1 MTLRLSINL
10 SFDGQCE
17 DAFKFYEQCLNG
29 KITFK
34 LTWGDSPMA
43 KDAPQHW
50 RGKMVHATLTVG
62 DTTFSGGDALPGTYE
77 RPQGFG
83 ILLGLKELED
93 AEPLFH
99 ALAENGTVHVPLQ
112 ETFWALRFGSV
123 TDRFG
128 IRWDINCEKSE
139 L

>member
-1 MTLRLSINL
+1 MTLSPSLSL
-10 SFDGQCE
+10 EFDGQCE
-17 DAFKFYEQCLNG
+17 DAFRFYERCLNG
-29 KITFK
+29 KITFQ

-43 KDAPQHW
+43 KDAPPHW
-50 RGKMVHATLTVG
+50 REKIVHATLIVG
-62 DTTFSGGDALPGTYE
+62 GMTFSGGDALPSAYV

-83 ILLGLKELED
+83 ILLGLKELEH

-139 L
+139 S

>member
-29 KITFK
+29 KIAFK

-50 RGKMVHATLTVG
+50 REKIVHETLIVG
-62 DTTFSGGDALPGTYE
+62 GTTFSGGDALPGTYE
-77 RPQGFG
+77 RPRGFG
-83 ILLGLKELED
+83 VLLSLKELED
-93 AEPLFH
+93 AEHLFH
-99 ALAENGTVHVPLQ
+99 ALAENGTVHVPLR

-128 IRWDINCEKSE
+128 IRWDINCEKAE
-139 L
+139 

>member
-1 MTLRLSINL
+1 MTLHPSLSL

-17 DAFKFYEQCLNG
+17 DAFKFYERCLNG

-43 KDAPQHW
+43 KDAPQYWHE
-50 RGKMVHATLTVG
+50 KILHATLILG
-62 DTTFSGGDALPGTYE
+62 GMTFSGGDALPGTYE
-77 RPQGFG
+77 SPRGFG
-83 ILLGLKELED
+83 VMLSLKEIEN

-128 IRWDINCEKSE
+128 IRWEINCEKPES
-139 L
+139 